1 MNIKGGLYLLLSWV
15 ASDRCTRGLGK
26 RFVVGRVLV
35 VVASVVCAAFWTAAG
50 IAAAEGST
58 TLSANVAEVIEVLTW
73 PDEVYSLG
81 DLMPGEEITIGPLQF
96 EVRSN
101 VSWEIFIA
109 SDSPNGELREY
120 DTAGQSYLMSGAQT
134 QNPLRWRWGESGV
147 WTPLSQTPASLFGI
161 QPATGDA
168 SKTFAFFLSFLPS
181 FNDIRLTD
189 PNREYR
195 IVLTYT
201 VGARY

>member
-1 MNIKGGLYLLLSWV
+1 MLSDGV
-15 ASDRCTRGLGK
+15 SSERTTRGT
-26 RFVVGRVLV
+26 RDRAAVGRILA
-35 VVASVVCAAFWTAAG
+35 VALGVWCMMFGPVAGAFAANQ
-50 IAAAEGST
+50 GST
-58 TLSANVAEVIEVLTW
+58 TLSANVAEVIEVLAW
-73 PDEVYSLG
+73 PDEVYTLG
-81 DLMPGEEITIGPLQF
+81 DLLPGEEVVIGPLQF

-101 VSWEIFIA
+101 VAWEIFIA

-120 DTAGQSYLMSGAQT
+120 DTAGRSYLMSGATT
-134 QNPLRWRWGESGV
+134 QNPLRWRWGDSGA
-147 WTPLSQTPASLFGI
+147 WAPLSQTPASLFGI
-161 QPATGDA
+161 QQATGDQ
-168 SKTFAFFLSFLPS
+168 SKTFAFYLSFLPS